1 MHRALENE
9 EFCIYLQPKY
19 NIHTNAIAGAE
30 ALVRWMHPEKG
41 MISPGDFIPVFENN
55 GFITNLDY
63 YMWEETCKL
72 LRSWIDEG
80 LNPLPISVNVSRVD
94 IYNSRLAES
103 IVQLVDKY
111 QLPHDLLEFDI
122 TESAYAFN
130 PMILIKLVSDLH
142 ENGFTILMDDFGN
155 GYSSLSILKDI
166 EVDILKLDMLF
177 LSNSKDTGRGREHS
191 SVCHSNG

>member
-1 MHRALENE
+1 M
-9 EFCIYLQPKY
+9 
-19 NIHTNAIAGAE
+19 
-30 ALVRWMHPEKG
+30 
-41 MISPGDFIPVFENN
+41 FENN

-111 QLPHDLLEFDI
+111 QLPHDLLEFEI

-177 LSNSKDTGRGREHS
+177 LSNSKDTGRGENILA
-191 SVCHSNG
+191 SVIRMAKWLKIPVIVEGVETASQVNF